1 MHKLW
6 APWRIEYIKQP
17 KEKGCIFCKKPK
29 QDKDRDNFILLK
41 ARHSFV
47 IMNYFPYNNGHIMV
61 VPYRHLNKLDLLD
74 KNEKL
79 EMMDL
84 ISESCTILES
94 ILNCEGMNVGM
105 NLGRIAGAGIDDH
118 LHFHIVPRWGGD
130 TNFMPVIGHTKVISQ
145 GLWQLYD
152 ELEPQFAQLDH

>member
-74 KNEKL
+74 KNEKSAPDFL
-79 EMMDL
+79 F
-84 ISESCTILES
+84 IQSS
-94 ILNCEGMNVGM
+94 
-105 NLGRIAGAGIDDH
+105 
-118 LHFHIVPRWGGD
+118 
-130 TNFMPVIGHTKVISQ
+130 
-145 GLWQLYD
+145 
-152 ELEPQFAQLDH
+152 